1 MEEFLTAIWP
11 GWEEYAIV
19 PLILYG
25 ITVLATVLKTPKEDA
40 NPIYVIAYRVISFI
54 AMNIG
59 DAKNADDVAAG
70 RTLNYNSTKK
80 CDTNKTLLVLV
91 MAASLFAT
99 GCALK
104 NLEPHEQG
112 IAIAQELT
120 EAYYILE
127 EQYFDLPQETQ
138 EQVAPLLNTYRKTLV
153 LLRDSAS
160 LWYKTQ
166 TKPVDFDELSNSI
179 AYLINDIK
187 VLIEAK
193 IE

>member
-1 MEEFLTAIWP
+1 MDITEITSLLERYISSPFLVTLIIIAITWLP
-11 GWEEYAIV
+11 TFLPV
-19 PLILYG
+19 PTETSNPVYVFIYK
-25 ITVLATVLKTPKEDA
+25 VLNALAA
-40 NPIYVIAYRVISFI
+40 NV
-54 AMNIG
+54 G
-59 DAKNADDVAAG
+59 KAKNANTAPSKSDQ
-70 RTLNYNSTKK
+70 
-80 CDTNKTLLVLV
+80 NKTLLVLV

-112 IAIAQELT
+112 IAVAQELT
-120 EAYYILE
+120 ETYYILE
-127 EQYFDLPQETQ
+127 EQYFDLPSEVQ
-138 EQVAPLLNTYRKTLV
+138 EQVAPLLNTYRRTLV

-187 VLIEAK
+187 ALIMAK
-193 IE
+193 N

>member
-1 MEEFLTAIWP
+1 MEEFLTAVWP
-11 GWEEYAIV
+11 NWQDYAIV
-19 PLILYG
+19 PIILYA
-25 ITVLATVLKTPKEDA
+25 ITIIAAKLKTPAEGSNKV
-40 NPIYVIAYRVISFI
+40 YVFVYHLINFI

-59 DAKNADDVAAG
+59 DAKNADDVAAN
-70 RTLNYNSTKK
+70 RKLEFKPK
-80 CDTNKTLLVLV
+80 DTLLVVIMSAAV
-91 MAASLFAT
+91 MAS

-112 IAIAQELT
+112 IAVAQELT
-120 EAYYILE
+120 ETYYILE
-127 EQYFDLPQETQ
+127 EQYFDLPSEVQ

-160 LWYKTQ
+160 LWYKTKA
-166 TKPVDFDELSNSI
+166 KPIEFDELSNSI

-187 VLIEAK
+187 VLIMAK